1 MINCAKYGFYF
12 PWLYLQPLLEE
23 FSAPLRA
30 KYRRPRP
37 KGSVLLFLIMPG
49 VRDEGLLQSA
59 LSSPKNLYF
68 YGDPKSD
75 ISVMAAA
82 YGFGISK
89 NHSFNDG
96 NKRTALIAIRIF
108 LKLNGFDLTATGPEK
123 FTMIVE
129 LASSHIDESDLSSWI
144 RDRI

>member
-1 MINCAKYGFYF
+1 VSEPVWIS
-12 PWLYLQPLLEE
+12 Q
-23 FSAPLRA
+23 RA
-30 KYRRPRP
+30 IHAIHDRQISEH
-37 KGSVLLFLIMPG
+37 GGLPG

-59 LSSPKNLYF
+59 LSRPENLYF
-68 YGDPKSD
+68 YGDPKPD

-82 YGFGISK
+82 YGFCISK
-89 NHSFNDG
+89 NHPFNDA
-96 NKRTALIAIRIF
+96 NKRTALIAIRLF

-144 RDRI
+144 RGRI